1 MSDKPVVLVVDDRPE
16 NLLAVAGVLQQLD
29 ITIEKALRAESALHF
44 LLENDVAAI
53 LLDVE
58 MPGIDGF
65 EMARLV
71 RDRPRS
77 HDTPI
82 IFITAVERGSDA
94 VREGY
99 ELGAVDYIV
108 KPFQPDI
115 LRWKV
120 MVLVELFRSRQK
132 ERLFIEERSR
142 RIEIEATVRRAR
154 LLADVSRTL
163 ASVMRQDEVLE
174 RLASRFV
181 ASEFADYA
189 VIFKQESQDAMRTAF
204 AAGLVGV
211 SASDSLIFARHRKDP
226 LFQMKERSSWLYIA
240 DFAKYAGRNLIGLH
254 EDLIVNRQ
262 VRSAV
267 FIPLQIRGE
276 RIGAVGLY
284 RRENRRLDSPER
296 LLMDELT
303 DRIALSLTNIQL
315 YEQSERA
322 NRAKDEFLATV
333 SHELRTPLVTILGWS
348 HMLLDNKLAPERVDM
363 ALRTIQ
369 RSAQLQNELI
379 SDILDFSRFTS
390 GRFSMKFEDVDVRDA
405 VAQAAQAIRPL
416 AEEKNIALV
425 EHISDGAAFVKGDP
439 NRLQQLFSNLLSNAI
454 KFTPRDGQV
463 TLRLEST
470 DEHVRV
476 EIKDTGIGI
485 DPNVLPHVFEP
496 FVQADSSNTRPY
508 HGLGLGLAIV
518 HRLVELHRGQIGV
531 KSEGRGRGTTFTLTL
546 PAGCVRSRAS

>member
-1 MSDKPVVLVVDDRPE
+1 M
-16 NLLAVAGVLQQLD
+16 
-29 ITIEKALRAESALHF
+29 ES
-44 LLENDVAAI
+44 
-53 LLDVE
+53 
-58 MPGIDGF
+58 
-65 EMARLV
+65 
-71 RDRPRS
+71 
-77 HDTPI
+77 
-82 IFITAVERGSDA
+82 
-94 VREGY
+94 
-99 ELGAVDYIV
+99 
-108 KPFQPDI
+108 
-115 LRWKV
+115 
-120 MVLVELFRSRQK
+120 
-132 ERLFIEERSR
+132 
-142 RIEIEATVRRAR
+142 TVRRAR

-163 ASVMRQDEVLE
+163 ASGMRQDEVLE

-189 VIFKQESQDAMRTAF
+189 VIFKLENQDAMRAAF
-204 AAGLVGV
+204 VAGVNVGV
-211 SASDSLIFARHRKDP
+211 SMYDSLMSATHRKDP
-226 LFQMKERSSWLYIA
+226 LFQMKERSAWLYIA
-240 DFAKYAGRNLIGLH
+240 DFAKYAGRNLIAMH
-254 EDLIVNRQ
+254 EDFIVNRQ

-276 RIGAVGLY
+276 RLGAVGLY
-284 RRENRRLDSPER
+284 RREPRRLDSSEQ

-333 SHELRTPLVTILGWS
+333 SHELRTPLVTIFGWS
-348 HMLLDNKLAPERVDM
+348 HMLLNNKLAPDRVDI

-390 GRFSMKFEDVDVRDA
+390 GRFSMKFEDVDVREA
-405 VAQAAQAIRPL
+405 VVQAAQAIRPL
-416 AEEKNIALV
+416 AEGKNIALV
-425 EHISDGAAFVKGDP
+425 EEIGDGPTFIKGDR

-470 DEHVRV
+470 AEHVLI
-476 EIKDTGIGI
+476 EIRDTGIGI
-485 DPNVLPHVFEP
+485 DSKFLPHVFEP
-496 FVQADSSNTRPY
+496 FVQADSSNTRSH

-531 KSEGRGRGTTFTLTL
+531 KSEGRGQGTTFTVML
-546 PAGCVRSRAS
+546 PTGYAKSRAS